1 MDFGLIRLNQE
12 FLAERKRTSWMSL
25 CHKLFVIFHLGTKK
39 PNPIVLTTNQSKHK
53 SAISTFE
60 PV

>member
-1 MDFGLIRLNQE
+1 MDFGLIRLNRE
-12 FLAERKRTSWMSL
+12 FLAEKNTSWMSL
-25 CHKLFVIFHLGTKK
+25 CHELFVIFHLGTKK

-53 SAISTFE
+53 NAISTFD